1 MDLVQV
7 DFIKRLDSQSIITKT
22 LMSLIGFSLLYIL
35 LVRPMRI
42 KLNQSFFYPKISQ
55 VSNEHGAIIDSNS
68 RRINIKLTETS
79 SPKGFGIPFGGYFW
93 LPFALLFPLRNRSA
107 IIGLSLYHLILL
119 IIPPYLLLL
128 LIKGHHWVSTLL
140 DINEMIFLFVF
151 HRGSDFAINNFLF
164 INIYQINLGA
174 YKLLPINK

>member
-1 MDLVQV
+1 MYLVQV
-7 DFIKRLDSQSIITKT
+7 DFIKRLDSQSILTKT

-35 LVRPMRI
+35 IVRPMRI

-55 VSNEHGAIIDSNS
+55 VFNEHGAIIDSNS
-68 RRINIKLTETS
+68 RRINIKLTES
-79 SPKGFGIPFGGYFW
+79 SLPKGFGIPFGGYFW

-107 IIGLSLYHLILL
+107 IIGLSLYHLLLL

-140 DINEMIFLFVF
+140 DINEMIFLSIFMF
-151 HRGSDFAINNFLF
+151 SLFFALNA
-164 INIYQINLGA
+164 IYKKWIFEKATKKSN
-174 YKLLPINK
+174 

>member
-7 DFIKRLDSQSIITKT
+7 DFIKKLDSQSIITKT
-22 LMSLIGFSLLYIL
+22 LISIIGFSLLYIL
-35 LVRPMRI
+35 FVRPIRI
-42 KLNQSFFYPKISQ
+42 KLNQSFFYPKISKI
-55 VSNEHGAIIDSNS
+55 SNNHGAIIDSNL

-128 LIKGHHWVSTLL
+128 LIKGNHWVSTLL
-140 DINEMIFLFVF
+140 DINEMVFLSIFMFSLF
-151 HRGSDFAINNFLF
+151 FALNS
-164 INIYQINLGA
+164 IYKKWIFEKTTKKTN
-174 YKLLPINK
+174 